1 MIERWFGPTSEA
13 QPQAATFWQQRG
25 LAIGAGSLFVLLGT
39 IFIALPT
46 LLEAQERFTLEAGN
60 VANRD
65 VVAPYSLTF
74 TSPLLTQDAQAV
86 AIAQV
91 QPIYDPNPD
100 VTRQQIQLARDIT
113 AYVRAVRHDPYA
125 DLDQQVEDLLLIE
138 SITLGEGT
146 WIAALNTPEIR
157 WELMSNE
164 VVALVELTMQRNVRQ
179 DQLQAIRGGLLNSVA
194 SRFSNEEADIIVA
207 ISKDLIQPNSFY
219 NQPATET
226 QQQTAAQTVPTQQRT
241 FEQGQLIVR
250 SGNLIT
256 ERDMEAVRQF
266 GLVQGAN
273 LQVQK
278 LAGAFL
284 AMLLSTFILVAYLD
298 RFYPYVLRNP
308 RLLIL
313 VATLFL
319 IFLASINLF
328 GEVGANQPYLY
339 PAAALGL
346 LITNLFSPQLAIFV
360 SAVLAVL
367 ASLAFP
373 SDKAL
378 EIATYT
384 MIGNLAGILSMR
396 RIERLNSFFVAG
408 AVIGL
413 TNLVVM
419 LSFAMT
425 QEDIPSLGQLV
436 GRGIITAA
444 DGLFAA
450 GIALVGLYIIT
461 SLTNL
466 TTSLKL
472 IELTD
477 SKHVLLQQLLR
488 EAPGTYQHSLQV
500 ANLSE
505 LAAEAIGADA
515 QLVRVAAM
523 YHDIGKTV
531 NPFFFG
537 ENTPPGINPHQELG
551 DPFKS
556 AKIIIGHVTDGDKI
570 ARQFKLPE
578 RIRDFILEHH
588 GTTQVLYFYN
598 QAIDRAEGQK
608 ELVDKAWFTYPGPAP
623 RSRETAIM
631 MLADGCESATRS
643 IQPTSRDDVEKMV
656 NTIFELRLSE
666 GQLDTSGLTLNDL
679 KVIRKTFIETL
690 QAMYHPRIAYQMRH
704 SATAEVNSEKR
715 LASGFVKHLERDRAI
730 TQSQKLDTTT
740 QKKIKAAIDGSIS
753 AALPIRK
760 SSPAAT
766 IRSTSE
772 LPAAQIPPAS
782 DAKPPNEPL

>member
-1 MIERWFGPTSEA
+1 ML
-13 QPQAATFWQQRG
+13 WQQRG
-25 LAIGAGSLFVLLGT
+25 LMLGWLSVFILLGT
-39 IFIALPT
+39 VSISLPT
-46 LLEAQERFTLEAGN
+46 LLETQERFTLEAGR

-65 VVAPYSLTF
+65 VLAPYSLTF
-74 TSPLLTQDAQAV
+74 TSPILTEEAQAV
-86 AIAQV
+86 AIADV
-91 QPIYDPNPD
+91 PPIYDPDPD
-100 VTRQQIQLARDIT
+100 VTRQQIQMTRDIT
-113 AYVRAVRHDPYA
+113 AYIRAVRNDPYA
-125 DLDQQVEDLLLIE
+125 DLDQRVEDLLLIE
-138 SITLGEGT
+138 SITVGEGI
-146 WIAALNTPEIR
+146 WIAALNTPDVR

-194 SRFSNEEADIIVA
+194 SRFSNEEADIIV
-207 ISKDLIQPNSFY
+207 SLSRDLIQPNSFF
-219 NQPATET
+219 NQQATQT
-226 QQQTAAQTVPTQQRT
+226 QQDTAAQAVPPQERT

-256 ERDMEAVRQF
+256 ERDMEAIGQF
-266 GLVQGAN
+266 GLTQNRN

-278 LAGAFL
+278 VAGAFL
-284 AMLLSTFILVAYLD
+284 AMLLSTLILVIYLD
-298 RFYPYVLRNP
+298 RFYPYILRTP
-308 RLLIL
+308 RLLAL
-313 VATLFL
+313 VSTLFL
-319 IFLASINLF
+319 LFLASINLF

-339 PAAALGL
+339 PSAALGL
-346 LITNLFSPQLAIFV
+346 LLTNLFSPQLAIFV
-360 SAVLAVL
+360 SAVLALL
-367 ASLAFP
+367 ASLSFP
-373 SDKAL
+373 SDQAL
-378 EIATYT
+378 EVAAYT
-384 MIGNLAGILSMR
+384 MVGNLAGILAMR

-408 AVIGL
+408 AVISGA
-413 TNLVVM
+413 NVAVM
-419 LSFAMT
+419 LAFAMSNDDT
-425 QEDIPSLGQLV
+425 PSLGQLM
-436 GRGIITAA
+436 GRGVITAA

-461 SLTNL
+461 SATNL

-477 SKHVLLQQLLR
+477 SKHPLLQQLLR

-500 ANLSE
+500 ANLGE

-523 YHDIGKTV
+523 YHDIGKTA

-537 ENTPPGINPHQELG
+537 ENTPSGINPHHELD
-551 DPFKS
+551 DPYKS
-556 AKIIIGHVTDGDKI
+556 AKIIIGHVVDGDKI
-570 ARQFKLPE
+570 AREFKLPE

-598 QAIDRAEGQK
+598 QAIDRADGHKDE
-608 ELVDKAWFTYPGPAP
+608 VDVYLFTYPGPSP

-666 GQLDTSGLTLNDL
+666 GQLDSSGLTLNDL
-679 KVIRKTFIETL
+679 KLIRQTFIETL

-704 SATAEVNSEKR
+704 QAAAEISSEKR
-715 LASGFVKHLERDRAI
+715 LAAGFVKHLERDRAI

-740 QKKIKAAIDGSIS
+740 QKKIKAAIDGSIPGSLS
-753 AALPIRK
+753 ARK
-760 SSPAAT
+760 GTPAAMV
-766 IRSTSE
+766 RSTTEIQAVIATKPS
-772 LPAAQIPPAS
+772 LPDTPIP
-782 DAKPPNEPL
+782 DEPL